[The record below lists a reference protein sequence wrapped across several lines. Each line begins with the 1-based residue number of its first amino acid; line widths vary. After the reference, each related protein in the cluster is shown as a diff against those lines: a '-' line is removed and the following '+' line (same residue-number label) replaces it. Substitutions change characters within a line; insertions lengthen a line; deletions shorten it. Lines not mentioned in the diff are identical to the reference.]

1 MKTKYPSFLGLEIKR
16 TGVVQPKKS
25 DTLLFRYCLLGY
37 GHLRLSE
44 KNILEGVDEEAVAYA
59 QFYISA

>member
-1 MKTKYPSFLGLEIKR
+1 MFWQGWVLFF
-16 TGVVQPKKS
+16 
-25 DTLLFRYCLLGY
+25 LLFRYCLLGY

-44 KNILEGVDEEAVAYA
+44 KNILEGVDVEAVAYA